1 MWSNFKHAVLI
12 AMRLFKPDAEKTLQT
27 TLDAAKSIASR
38 LATAKN
44 LLAEHRATAK
54 ELARDNADDA
64 TLDETRGKIRAAQMR
79 VDTLSAAL
87 TETDQKILQ
96 LEQDLA
102 AVADKKQREAAAF
115 AIEKTAE
122 GFASAA
128 ADAVT
133 SLGALALHTE
143 AMVRFL
149 PDAADLHSFALRAK
163 AELPGSIEMLLM
175 LARGYTDAV
184 LAGHNEATQ
193 PAEET
198 SVHCKD
204 NPQQTMISL
213 STDINGPPLQPM
225 PGSIPTMTVG
235 VDEGTFPRVS

>member
-1 MWSNFKHAVLI
+1 MGSNFKHKLLI
-12 AMRLFKPDAEKTLQT
+12 AMSLFKPDAEKTLQR
-27 TLDAAKSIASR
+27 TLDAAKSIAAR
-38 LATAKN
+38 LITAKN
-44 LLAEHRATAK
+44 LLAEHHATAK
-54 ELARDNADDA
+54 ELARGNADDA
-64 TLDETRGKIRAAQMR
+64 TLDEAEGKIRAAQIR

-87 TETDQKILQ
+87 TATDQKILQ

-128 ADAVT
+128 ADTVT
-133 SLGALALHTE
+133 SLGALALHAE

-193 PAEET
+193 PAVET
-198 SVHCKD
+198 PVHGKD

-213 STDINGPPLQPM
+213 SADISGPPLQPM
-225 PGSIPTMTVG
+225 PGSIPTMMVG
-235 VDEGTFPRVS
+235 AEERTFPRVS